1 MHDHEL
7 GRVLI
12 GIARKAIAAEL
23 GLAVAESRRAML
35 RRSGATF
42 VTLICAGELRG
53 CIGSLRATRD
63 LGLDVHENAL
73 AAAFRDPRFPPLTLA
88 EFETTSV
95 EISLLSPPE
104 SMRFDTEVELH
115 ARLRPGI
122 DGVSLELGD
131 SRATFLPQ
139 VWESLPEP
147 RDFLFA
153 LKCKAGLPGDFW
165 SPRLNVGLYQVTK
178 WKEADFAAR
187 LVS

>member
-1 MHDHEL
+1 MRDEEL
-7 GRVLI
+7 GRILI
-12 GIARKAIAAEL
+12 GIARQAIAAQL
-23 GLAVAESRRAML
+23 GLALAERSRAVLQRP
-35 RRSGATF
+35 GATF
-42 VTLICAGELRG
+42 VTLTCAGELRG
-53 CIGSLRATRD
+53 CIGSLHATRD

-88 EFETTSV
+88 EFEATSV
-95 EISLLSPPE
+95 EISLLSPQQSMCFE
-104 SMRFDTEVELH
+104 SEIELH

-131 SRATFLPQ
+131 RRATFLPQ

-153 LKCKAGLPGDFW
+153 LKRKAGLPGDFW

-187 LVS
+187 LLS